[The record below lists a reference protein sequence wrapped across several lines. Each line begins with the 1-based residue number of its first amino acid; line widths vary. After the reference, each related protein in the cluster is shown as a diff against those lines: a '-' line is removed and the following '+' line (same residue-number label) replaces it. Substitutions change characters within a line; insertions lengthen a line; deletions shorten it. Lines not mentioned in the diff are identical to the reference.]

1 MTDTND
7 LQEETEY
14 TYYYADGQC
23 GRIKLGRDG
32 IEKQSI
38 INMLYEM
45 DEETEKIENREDNAK
60 CKKFQY
66 QMAEHMRGNA
76 SDPIENLTYSE
87 KREYFSHKSD
97 GNYPTVKELR
107 KILKLLSDRQRDLL
121 KALYF
126 DGKTMAQ
133 IAREENV
140 THEAIRQ
147 RRNRIFDKIRK
158 IYNSMKGGG
167 NL

>member
-66 QMAEHMRGNA
+66 QMAEKI
-76 SDPIENLTYSE
+76 SQKKKIQIQD
-87 KREYFSHKSD
+87 KSAD
-97 GNYPTVKELR
+97 RFKIDLR
-107 KILKLLSDRQRDLL
+107 KK
-121 KALYF
+121 
-126 DGKTMAQ
+126 
-133 IAREENV
+133 
-140 THEAIRQ
+140 
-147 RRNRIFDKIRK
+147 
-158 IYNSMKGGG
+158 
-167 NL
+167 